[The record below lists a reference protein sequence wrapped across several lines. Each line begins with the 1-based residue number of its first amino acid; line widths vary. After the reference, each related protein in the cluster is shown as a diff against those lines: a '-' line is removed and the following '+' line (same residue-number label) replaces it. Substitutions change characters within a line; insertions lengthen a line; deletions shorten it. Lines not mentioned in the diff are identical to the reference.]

1 MPLTEIKHSLGHILL
16 VEDEAILA
24 ISQSEFLKNKG
35 YSVQY
40 VSNTSDAYDYITS
53 GERVDLILMDI
64 NLSDGMDGIQLAEKI
79 LLYREIPILF
89 VSGYSDNKILDRVC
103 KVKHFG
109 FIPKISSPDIIE
121 CMIRSA
127 LQLYKAEQELAFR
140 ENELRITFEAMGDGV
155 IVLTPEGLI
164 REINHK
170 ALDMLG
176 YQKSEVLEKD
186 LSSYLFLVQA
196 ETRTRVSYPFLNS
209 SNVLKNTER
218 KNDLIVV
225 SSTGRETH
233 VTETISPILDTE
245 KNLNGVV
252 IVFRETPDTP
262 VMVPPKDG
270 ESLYAKVFQLS
281 PIAMAISTVK
291 DGTYLDVNSS
301 METIFQFDKSKVVGK
316 KTEEFKAWSNPEQI
330 ERLNK
335 IYKEKGRLSGER
347 MSVAHSDGKKYDVIV
362 FSQAFEIAGE
372 RFILWINLDI
382 TKNLDMEDRLAKSLE
397 EKDVLLKELQHRVKN
412 TLAIISGLLN
422 LESFKVEN
430 EVAKQSFLNAQSRI
444 MSMSKVYENLYQSE
458 DLESVD
464 LRKYIE
470 DLVFSLHDIFVL
482 NPTKIRFDVKLEDVR
497 LDLKRTLPLGLILN
511 ELLTNALKYAYPND
525 KGGDIR
531 IHLSRSNENI
541 ILSVGDDGEGLPD
554 SVNIEK
560 GNHFGYELIR
570 SLTSQLKG
578 VFSSV
583 SKKGEGLNI
592 MISFPQKNNDKGT

>member
-1 MPLTEIKHSLGHILL
+1 MPFTELKHSLGHILL

-40 VSNTSDAYDYITS
+40 VSNTNDAYNYITS

-79 LLYREIPILF
+79 LSYREIPILF

-103 KVKHFG
+103 KIKHYG

-127 LQLYKAEQELAFR
+127 LKLYQAEQSLAFR
-140 ENELRITFEAMGDGV
+140 EKELRITFEAMGDGV
-155 IVLTPEGLI
+155 IVLSPEGLI

-176 YQKSEVLEKD
+176 HRKSEVLEKD
-186 LSSYLFLVQA
+186 LSSFLYLIQA
-196 ETRTRVSYPFLNS
+196 EARTRVSYPFLNALS
-209 SNVLKNTER
+209 GLEKTER
-218 KNDLIVV
+218 RNDLIIV
-225 SSTGRETH
+225 SRSGRETH
-233 VTETISPILDTE
+233 VTETISPILDSE
-245 KNLNGVV
+245 KNLSGVV
-252 IVFRETPDTP
+252 IVFRETPNAP

-291 DGTYLDVNSS
+291 DGTYLDINSS
-301 METIFQFDKSKVVGK
+301 METIFQLE
-316 KTEEFKAWSNPEQI
+316 KTRVIGRKTTEFEAWSNPEQLA
-330 ERLNK
+330 RLTQ
-335 IYKEKGRLSGER
+335 IYQEKGRMAGER
-347 MSVAHSDGKKYDVIV
+347 MSVTHSDGKKFDVMV

-372 RFILWINLDI
+372 RFILWINLDV
-382 TKNLDMEDRLAKSLE
+382 TKILDIEDRLAKSLE

-430 EVAKQSFLNAQSRI
+430 DVAKQSFLNAQSRI

-482 NPTKIRFDVKLEDVR
+482 NPTKIRFDVKLEEIR

-511 ELLTNALKYAYPND
+511 ELLTNALKYAYPNE
-525 KGGDIR
+525 KGGDVR
-531 IHLSRSNENI
+531 IHLSRSSENI

-578 VFSSV
+578 VLSSV

-592 MISFPQKNNDKGT
+592 MISFPLHQSDKN

>member
-301 METIFQFDKSKVVGK
+301 MEIIFQFDKSKVVGK

>member
-1 MPLTEIKHSLGHILL
+1 MPLTELKQSLGHILL

-35 YSVQY
+35 YSVHY
-40 VSNTSDAYDYITS
+40 VSNSADAYDYITA
-53 GERVDLILMDI
+53 GEKVDLILMDI

-79 LLYREIPILF
+79 LSYREIPILF

-103 KVKHFG
+103 KIKHYG
-109 FIPKISSPDIIE
+109 YVPKVSSPDIVE

-127 LQLYKAEQELAFR
+127 LQLYRAEQTLAFR

-155 IVLTPEGLI
+155 IVLSPEGLI

-176 YQKSEVLEKD
+176 YSKSDVIEKD
-186 LSSYLFLVQA
+186 LNSFLFLVQA
-196 ETRTRVSYPFLNS
+196 DARTRVSYPFLNS
-209 SNVLKNTER
+209 NVEFIQTER
-218 KNDLIVV
+218 RNDLIIV
-225 SSTGRETH
+225 SRTGRETH
-233 VTETISPILDTE
+233 VTETISPILDAE
-245 KNLNGVV
+245 KKLNGIV
-252 IVFRETPDTP
+252 IVFRETPNAP
-262 VMVPPKDG
+262 VLVPPKDG

-291 DGTYLDVNSS
+291 DGTYLDLNSA

-316 KTEEFKAWSNPEQI
+316 KTNEFKAWSNAEQN
-330 ERLNK
+330 ERLSN
-335 IYKEKGRLSGER
+335 IFKEKGRMSGER
-347 MSVAHSDGKKYDVIV
+347 MSVEHSDGTKFEVLV

-372 RFILWINLDI
+372 RFVLWINLDV
-382 TKNLDMEDRLAKSLE
+382 TKILDMENRLAKSLE

-482 NPTKIRFDVKLEDVR
+482 NPTKIRFDVKLEDIR

-511 ELLTNALKYAYPND
+511 ELLTNALKYAYPNEN
-525 KGGDIR
+525 GGDIR
-531 IHLSRSNENI
+531 VHLSSSNESI
-541 ILSVGDDGEGLPD
+541 ILSVGDDGVGLPD

-592 MISFPQKNNDKGT
+592 MISFPQKSKD

>member
-1 MPLTEIKHSLGHILL
+1 MPHTELKHSLGHILL

-40 VSNTSDAYDYITS
+40 VSNTNDAYDYITS
-53 GERVDLILMDI
+53 GEKVDLILMDI

-79 LLYREIPILF
+79 LSYREIPILF

-103 KVKHFG
+103 KIKHYG
-109 FIPKISSPDIIE
+109 FIPKISSPDIVE

-127 LQLYKAEQELAFR
+127 LKLYKAEQSLAFR
-140 ENELRITFEAMGDGV
+140 EKELRITFEAMGDGV

-170 ALDMLG
+170 ALDLLG
-176 YQKSEVLEKD
+176 HRKSEVLEKD
-186 LSSYLFLVQA
+186 LSSFLYLVQSEA
-196 ETRTRVSYPFLNS
+196 RNRVSYPFFNS
-209 SNVLKNTER
+209 PSGLIKTER
-218 KNDLIVV
+218 RNDLIIV
-225 SSTGRETH
+225 SRSGRETH
-233 VTETISPILDTE
+233 VTETISPILDSN
-245 KNLNGVV
+245 KKLSGVV
-252 IVFRETPDTP
+252 IVFRETPNTS

-301 METIFQFDKSKVVGK
+301 MENIFQMEKSKVIGR
-316 KTEEFKAWSNPEQI
+316 KTTDFEAWSNPEQI
-330 ERLNK
+330 ARLTQ
-335 IYKEKGRLSGER
+335 IYQEKGRMNGER
-347 MSVAHSDGKKYDVIV
+347 MSVEHSDGKKFDVMV

-372 RFILWINLDI
+372 RFILWINLDV
-382 TKNLDMEDRLAKSLE
+382 TKILDIENRLAKSLE

-430 EVAKQSFLNAQSRI
+430 DIAKQSFLNAQSRI

-482 NPTKIRFDVKLEDVR
+482 NPTKIRFDVKLEEIR

-511 ELLTNALKYAYPND
+511 ELLTNALKYAYPNE
-525 KGGDIR
+525 KGGDVR
-531 IHLSRSNENI
+531 IHLSQSNENI

-578 VFSSV
+578 VLSSI

-592 MISFPQKNNDKGT
+592 MISFPLNQKDKN

>member
-1 MPLTEIKHSLGHILL
+1 MPLTELKHSLGHILL

-40 VSNTSDAYDYITS
+40 VSNSNDAYDHITS

-79 LLYREIPILF
+79 LSYREIPILF

-103 KVKHFG
+103 KVKHYG
-109 FIPKISSPDIIE
+109 YVPKISSPDIVE
-121 CMIRSA
+121 CMIQSA
-127 LQLYKAEQELAFR
+127 LQLYQAEQTLAFR
-140 ENELRITFEAMGDGV
+140 EKELRITFEAMGDGV
-155 IVLTPEGLI
+155 IVLSPEGLV

-176 YQKSEVLEKD
+176 YQKSDVIEKD
-186 LSSYLFLVQA
+186 LTSFLYLVQA
-196 ETRTRVSYPFLNS
+196 DARIRVSYSFLNS
-209 SNVLKNTER
+209 SNKIIDTER
-218 KNDLIVV
+218 RNDLIIV
-225 SSTGRETH
+225 SRSGRETH
-233 VTETISPILDTE
+233 VTETISPILDAE
-245 KNLNGVV
+245 KNLNGIV
-252 IVFRETPDTP
+252 IVFRETPNSP

-281 PIAMAISTVK
+281 PIPMAISTLK

-301 METIFQFDKSKVVGK
+301 METVFQLEKSKVIGR
-316 KTEEFKAWSNPEQI
+316 KTEEFKDWSNPEQI

-335 IYKEKGRLSGER
+335 VYQEKGRMSGER
-347 MSVAHSDGKKYDVIV
+347 MSVKHADGNQYEVLV

-372 RFILWINLDI
+372 RFILWINLDV
-382 TKNLDMEDRLAKSLE
+382 TKILDMEGRLAKSVE

-482 NPTKIRFDVKLEDVR
+482 NPTKIRFDVKLEDIR

-525 KGGDIR
+525 KGGDVR

-541 ILSVGDDGEGLPD
+541 ILSVGDDGDGLPD

-592 MISFPQKNNDKGT
+592 MISFPLKSNEK

>member
-1 MPLTEIKHSLGHILL
+1 MPLTELKQSLGHILL

-40 VSNTSDAYDYITS
+40 VSNSTDAYDYITA
-53 GERVDLILMDI
+53 GEKFDLILMDI
-64 NLSDGMDGIQLAEKI
+64 NLSDGMDGIQLADKI
-79 LLYREIPILF
+79 LSYREIPILF

-103 KVKHFG
+103 KIKHYG
-109 FIPKISSPDIIE
+109 YVPKVSSPEIVE

-127 LQLYKAEQELAFR
+127 LQLYRAEQTLAFR
-140 ENELRITFEAMGDGV
+140 EKELRITFEAMGDGV
-155 IVLTPEGLI
+155 IVLSQEGFI

-176 YQKSEVLEKD
+176 YNKADLMEKD
-186 LSSYLFLVQA
+186 LNSFLYLVNA
-196 ETRTRVSYPFLNS
+196 DSRTRVSYPFFNS
-209 SNVLKNTER
+209 EDGLLQTER
-218 KNDLIVV
+218 RNDLIIV
-225 SSTGRETH
+225 SRSGRETH
-233 VTETISPILDTE
+233 VTETVSPILDAD
-245 KNLNGVV
+245 KKLNGIV
-252 IVFRETPDTP
+252 IVFRETPNNQ

-291 DGTYLDVNSS
+291 DGTYLDLNSA
-301 METIFQFDKSKVVGK
+301 METIFQFDKAKVVGK
-316 KTEEFKAWSNPEQI
+316 KTNEFKAWSNPEQN
-330 ERLNK
+330 EKLNR
-335 IYKEKGRLSGER
+335 IYKEKGRMSGER
-347 MSVAHSDGKKYDVIV
+347 MSVEHSDGNKYEVLV

-372 RFILWINLDI
+372 RFILWINLDV
-382 TKNLDMEDRLAKSLE
+382 TKILDIENRLAKSLE

-482 NPTKIRFDVKLEDVR
+482 NPTKIRFDVKLDNIR

-511 ELLTNALKYAYPND
+511 ELLTNALKYAYPNE
-525 KGGDIR
+525 KGGEIR

-592 MISFPQKNNDKGT
+592 MISFPHNKKD

>member
-1 MPLTEIKHSLGHILL
+1 MPLTELKQSLGHILL

-40 VSNTSDAYDYITS
+40 VSNSTDAYDYITA
-53 GERVDLILMDI
+53 GEKFDLILMDI
-64 NLSDGMDGIQLAEKI
+64 NLSDGLDGIQLAEKI
-79 LLYREIPILF
+79 LSYREIPILF

-103 KVKHFG
+103 KIKHYG
-109 FIPKISSPDIIE
+109 YVPKVSSPEIVE

-127 LQLYKAEQELAFR
+127 LQLYRAEQTLAFR
-140 ENELRITFEAMGDGV
+140 EKELRITFEAMGDGV
-155 IVLTPEGLI
+155 IVLSQEGFI

-176 YQKSEVLEKD
+176 YNKADLMEKD
-186 LSSYLFLVQA
+186 LNSFLYLVHA
-196 ETRTRVSYPFLNS
+196 DARTRVSYPFLNS
-209 SNVLKNTER
+209 EDDLLQTER
-218 KNDLIVV
+218 RNDLIII
-225 SSTGRETH
+225 SRSGRETH
-233 VTETISPILDTE
+233 VTETVSPILDAD
-245 KNLNGVV
+245 KKLNGIV
-252 IVFRETPDTP
+252 IVFRETPNKP

-291 DGTYLDVNSS
+291 DGTYLDLNSA
-301 METIFQFDKSKVVGK
+301 METIFQFDKAKVVGK
-316 KTEEFKAWSNPEQI
+316 KTNEFKAWSNPEQN
-330 ERLNK
+330 EKLNR
-335 IYKEKGRLSGER
+335 IYKEKGRMSGER
-347 MSVAHSDGKKYDVIV
+347 MSVEHTDGNKYEVLV

-372 RFILWINLDI
+372 RFILWINLDV
-382 TKNLDMEDRLAKSLE
+382 TKILDIENRLAKSLE

-482 NPTKIRFDVKLEDVR
+482 NPTKIRFDVKLDNIR

-511 ELLTNALKYAYPND
+511 ELLTNALKYAYPNE
-525 KGGDIR
+525 KGGEIR

-592 MISFPQKNNDKGT
+592 MISFPHNNKD

>member
-1 MPLTEIKHSLGHILL
+1 MPLTELKHSLGHILL

-40 VSNTSDAYDYITS
+40 VSNSNDAYDYILS

-79 LLYREIPILF
+79 LSHREIPILF

-103 KVKHFG
+103 KVKHYG
-109 FIPKISSPDIIE
+109 YVTKISSPDIVE
-121 CMIRSA
+121 CMIKSA
-127 LQLYKAEQELAFR
+127 LQLYQAEQSLAFR
-140 ENELRITFEAMGDGV
+140 EKELRITFEAMGDGV

-176 YQKSEVLEKD
+176 YQKEEVLEKD
-186 LSSYLFLVQA
+186 LTSFLYLVQA
-196 ETRTRVSYPFLNS
+196 DARTRVSYSFLNS
-209 SNVLKNTER
+209 SNNLIHTER
-218 KNDLIVV
+218 RNDLIIV
-225 SSTGRETH
+225 SRSGRETN
-233 VTETISPILDTE
+233 VTETVSPILDDE
-245 KNLNGVV
+245 KNLNGIV
-252 IVFRETPDTP
+252 IIFRETPNASI
-262 VMVPPKDG
+262 MVPPKDG
-270 ESLYAKVFQLS
+270 ESVYAKVFQLS
-281 PIAMAISTVK
+281 PIPMAISTLK
-291 DGTYLDVNSS
+291 EGTYLDMNSS
-301 METIFQFDKSKVVGK
+301 METLFQLEKSKVIGR
-316 KTEEFKAWSNPEQI
+316 KTEEFKAWSNPEEI

-335 IYKEKGRLSGER
+335 AYQENGRMSGER
-347 MSVAHSDGKKYDVIV
+347 MSVLHTDGKKFDVLV

-372 RFILWINLDI
+372 RFILWINLDV
-382 TKNLDMEDRLAKSLE
+382 TKILDMEGRLAKSVE

-430 EVAKQSFLNAQSRI
+430 ELAKQSFLNAQSRI

-482 NPTKIRFDVKLEDVR
+482 NPTKIKFDVKLEEIR

-511 ELLTNALKYAYPND
+511 ELLTNALKYAYPSE
-525 KGGDIR
+525 KGGDVR
-531 IHLSRSNENI
+531 IHLSRSNDNI
-541 ILSVGDDGEGLPD
+541 ILSVGDDGAGLPD

-592 MISFPQKNNDKGT
+592 MISFPVKSNDK

>member
-1 MPLTEIKHSLGHILL
+1 MPLTELKHSLGHILL

-40 VSNTSDAYDYITS
+40 VSNSNDAYDFILS

-79 LLYREIPILF
+79 LSRREIPILF
-89 VSGYSDNKILDRVC
+89 LSGYSDHKILDRVC
-103 KVKHFG
+103 KVKHYG
-109 FIPKISSPDIIE
+109 YVTKISSPDIVE
-121 CMIRSA
+121 CMIKSA
-127 LQLYKAEQELAFR
+127 LQLYQAEQSLAFR
-140 ENELRITFEAMGDGV
+140 EKELRITFEAMGDGV

-176 YQKSEVLEKD
+176 YQKEEVLEKN
-186 LSSYLFLVQA
+186 LTSFLYLVQTDA
-196 ETRTRVSYPFLNS
+196 RTRISYPFLNS
-209 SNVLKNTER
+209 NTKLVHTER
-218 KNDLIVV
+218 RNDLIIV
-225 SSTGRETH
+225 SRSGRETN
-233 VTETISPILDTE
+233 VTETISPILDDE
-245 KNLNGVV
+245 KNLNGIV
-252 IVFRETPDTP
+252 IIFRETPNAS

-270 ESLYAKVFQLS
+270 ESVYAKVFQLS
-281 PIAMAISTVK
+281 PIPMAISTLK
-291 DGTYLDVNSS
+291 DGTYLDMNSA
-301 METIFQFDKSKVVGK
+301 METLFQLEKSKVIGR
-316 KTEEFKAWSNPEQI
+316 KTEEFKAWSNPEEI
-330 ERLNK
+330 ERLNRA
-335 IYKEKGRLSGER
+335 YQENGRMSGER
-347 MSVAHSDGKKYDVIV
+347 MTVLHNDGKKFDVLV

-372 RFILWINLDI
+372 RFILWINLDV
-382 TKNLDMEDRLAKSLE
+382 TKILDMEGRLAKSVE

-430 EVAKQSFLNAQSRI
+430 DVAKQSFLNAQSRI

-482 NPTKIRFDVKLEDVR
+482 NPTKIKFDVKLEEIR

-511 ELLTNALKYAYPND
+511 ELLTNALKYAYPSE
-525 KGGDIR
+525 KGGDVR
-531 IHLSRSNENI
+531 IHLSRTNENI

-592 MISFPQKNNDKGT
+592 MISFPVKSNDK

>member
-1 MPLTEIKHSLGHILL
+1 MSLTEIKHSLGHILL

-53 GERVDLILMDI
+53 GEKVDLILMDI

-103 KVKHFG
+103 KVKHYG
-109 FIPKISSPDIIE
+109 FVPKISSPDIIE

-127 LQLYKAEQELAFR
+127 LQLYKAEQALAFR

-155 IVLTPEGLI
+155 IVLTPEGFI

-186 LSSYLFLVQA
+186 LSSFLYLVQA
-196 ETRTRVSYPFLNS
+196 DTRSRVSYPFLNS
-209 SNVLKNTER
+209 SHDLKTTER
-218 KNDLIVV
+218 RNDLIVV

-245 KNLNGVV
+245 QNLNGIV

-301 METIFQFDKSKVVGK
+301 MENIFQLEKSKVVGK
-316 KTEEFKAWSNPEQI
+316 KTAEFKAWSNPEQS

-335 IYKEKGRLSGER
+335 IFKEKGRMSGER
-347 MSVAHSDGKKYDVIV
+347 MSVEHSDGKKFDVLV

-372 RFILWINLDI
+372 RFILWINLDV

-482 NPTKIRFDVKLEDVR
+482 NPTKVRFDVKLDDIR

-531 IHLSRSNENI
+531 IQLSRSNESI

-592 MISFPQKNNDKGT
+592 MISFPEQNKDKTT

>member
-1 MPLTEIKHSLGHILL
+1 MPLTELKHSLGHILL

-40 VSNTSDAYDYITS
+40 VSNSNDAYDHITS

-79 LLYREIPILF
+79 LSYREIPILF

-103 KVKHFG
+103 KVKHYG
-109 FIPKISSPDIIE
+109 YVPKISSPDIVE
-121 CMIRSA
+121 CMIQSA
-127 LQLYKAEQELAFR
+127 LQLYQAEQTLAFR
-140 ENELRITFEAMGDGV
+140 EKELRITFEAMGDGV
-155 IVLTPEGLI
+155 IVLSPEGLV

-176 YQKSEVLEKD
+176 YQKSDITEKD
-186 LSSYLFLVQA
+186 LTSFLYLVQA
-196 ETRTRVSYPFLNS
+196 DARTRVSYSFLNS
-209 SNVLKNTER
+209 SNKLIDTER
-218 KNDLIVV
+218 RNDLIIV
-225 SSTGRETH
+225 SRSGRETH
-233 VTETISPILDTE
+233 VTETISPILDAE
-245 KNLNGVV
+245 KNLNGIV
-252 IVFRETPDTP
+252 IVFRETPNTP

-281 PIAMAISTVK
+281 PIPMAISTLK

-301 METIFQFDKSKVVGK
+301 METVFQLEKSKVIGR
-316 KTEEFKAWSNPEQI
+316 KTEEFKDWSNPEQL

-335 IYKEKGRLSGER
+335 VYQEKGRMSGER
-347 MSVAHSDGKKYDVIV
+347 MSVKHADGNQYEVLV

-372 RFILWINLDI
+372 RFILWINLDV
-382 TKNLDMEDRLAKSLE
+382 TKILDMEGRLAKSVE

-482 NPTKIRFDVKLEDVR
+482 NPTKIRFDVKLEDIR

-511 ELLTNALKYAYPND
+511 ELLTNALKYAYPNE
-525 KGGDIR
+525 KGGDVR

-541 ILSVGDDGEGLPD
+541 ILSVGDDGDGLPD

-592 MISFPQKNNDKGT
+592 MISFPLHSNDKKS

>member
-1 MPLTEIKHSLGHILL
+1 M
-16 VEDEAILA
+16 
-24 ISQSEFLKNKG
+24 
-35 YSVQY
+35 
-40 VSNTSDAYDYITS
+40 
-53 GERVDLILMDI
+53 
-64 NLSDGMDGIQLAEKI
+64 
-79 LLYREIPILF
+79 
-89 VSGYSDNKILDRVC
+89 
-103 KVKHFG
+103 KHFG

-301 METIFQFDKSKVVGK
+301 MEIIFQFDKSKVVGK

>member
-1 MPLTEIKHSLGHILL
+1 MKFTEIKHSLGHILL

-24 ISQSEFLKNKG
+24 VSQAEFLKSKG

-40 VSNTSDAYDYITS
+40 VSNADDAIASVIS
-53 GERVDLILMDI
+53 GEKVDLVLMDI
-64 NLSDGMDGIQLAEKI
+64 NLSDQEDGVQLAERILKI
-79 LLYREIPILF
+79 REIPILF
-89 VSGYSDNKILDRVC
+89 VSGYSDKKVLDRVC
-103 KVKHFG
+103 KIKHYG
-109 FIPKISSPDIIE
+109 YVPKISSPEIVE
-121 CMIRSA
+121 CMIKSA
-127 LQLYKAEQELAFR
+127 LQLYQAEQTLAFR
-140 ENELRITFEAMGDGV
+140 EKELRITFEAMGDGV
-155 IVLTPEGLI
+155 IVLSPEGLI
-164 REINHK
+164 REVNHK

-176 YQKSEVLEKD
+176 YQKSEVFEKD
-186 LSSYLFLVQA
+186 LTSFLYLVQA
-196 ETRTRVSYPFLNS
+196 DARIRVSYSFLNS
-209 SNVLKNTER
+209 STELLQTER
-218 KNDLIVV
+218 RNDLIIV
-225 SSTGRETH
+225 SRTGRETH
-233 VTETISPILDTE
+233 VTETISPILDTK
-245 KNLNGVV
+245 KNLNGIV

-301 METIFQFDKSKVVGK
+301 METIFRLDKAKVVGK
-316 KTEEFKAWSNPEQI
+316 KTELFKAWSNPEQI
-330 ERLNK
+330 EQLNK
-335 IYKEKGRLSGER
+335 IYQEKGRLSGER
-347 MSVAHSDGKKYDVIV
+347 MSVGHADGTKFEVLV
-362 FSQAFEIAGE
+362 FSQTFEIAGE
-372 RFILWINLDI
+372 RFNLWINLDV
-382 TKNLDMEDRLAKSLE
+382 TKILDIEGRLAKSLE

-482 NPTKIRFDVKLEDVR
+482 NPTKIKFDVKLDDVR

-592 MISFPQKNNDKGT
+592 MISFPQNTKDKNT

>member
-1 MPLTEIKHSLGHILL
+1 MPFTEIKHSLGHILL

-40 VSNTSDAYDYITS
+40 VSNTNDAYNFITS
-53 GERVDLILMDI
+53 GEKVDLILMDI

-79 LLYREIPILF
+79 LSYREIPILF

-103 KVKHFG
+103 KIKHYG

-127 LQLYKAEQELAFR
+127 LKLYQAEQSLAFR
-140 ENELRITFEAMGDGV
+140 EKELRITFEAMGDGV

-176 YQKSEVLEKD
+176 HRKSEVLEKD
-186 LSSYLFLVQA
+186 LSSFLYLIQA
-196 ETRTRVSYPFLNS
+196 EARTRVSYPFLNAFS
-209 SNVLKNTER
+209 GLEKTER
-218 KNDLIVV
+218 RNDLIIV
-225 SSTGRETH
+225 SRSGRETH
-233 VTETISPILDTE
+233 VTETISPILDSE
-245 KNLNGVV
+245 KNLSGVV
-252 IVFRETPDTP
+252 IVFRETPNAP

-291 DGTYLDVNSS
+291 DGTYLDVNSA
-301 METIFQFDKSKVVGK
+301 METIFQLEKAKVIGK
-316 KTEEFKAWSNPEQI
+316 KTTDFEAWSNPEQI
-330 ERLNK
+330 ARLTK
-335 IYKEKGRLSGER
+335 IYQEKGKMNGER
-347 MSVAHSDGKKYDVIV
+347 MSVSHSDGKKFDVMV

-372 RFILWINLDI
+372 RFILWINLDV
-382 TKNLDMEDRLAKSLE
+382 TKILDIEYRLAKSLE

-430 EVAKQSFLNAQSRI
+430 DVAKQSFLNAQSRI

-482 NPTKIRFDVKLEDVR
+482 NPTKIRFDVKLEEIR

-511 ELLTNALKYAYPND
+511 ELLTNALKYAYPNE
-525 KGGDIR
+525 KGGDVR

-578 VFSSV
+578 VLSSV

-592 MISFPQKNNDKGT
+592 MISFPLQQSDKN

>member
-1 MPLTEIKHSLGHILL
+1 MPLTELKHSLGHILL

-40 VSNTSDAYDYITS
+40 VSNSNDAYDYILS

-79 LLYREIPILF
+79 LSHREIPILF

-103 KVKHFG
+103 KVKHYG
-109 FIPKISSPDIIE
+109 YVTKISSPDIVE
-121 CMIRSA
+121 CMIKSA
-127 LQLYKAEQELAFR
+127 LQLYQAEQSLAFR
-140 ENELRITFEAMGDGV
+140 EKELRITFEAMGDGV

-176 YQKSEVLEKD
+176 YQKEEVLEKD
-186 LSSYLFLVQA
+186 LTSFLYLVQA
-196 ETRTRVSYPFLNS
+196 EARTRVSYSFLNS
-209 SNVLKNTER
+209 SNNLIHTER
-218 KNDLIVV
+218 RNDLIIV
-225 SSTGRETH
+225 SRSGRETN
-233 VTETISPILDTE
+233 VTETVSPILDDE
-245 KNLNGVV
+245 KNLNGIV
-252 IVFRETPDTP
+252 IIFRETPNASI
-262 VMVPPKDG
+262 MVPPKDG
-270 ESLYAKVFQLS
+270 ESVYAKVFQLS
-281 PIAMAISTVK
+281 PIPMAISTLK
-291 DGTYLDVNSS
+291 EGTYLDMNSS
-301 METIFQFDKSKVVGK
+301 METLFQLEKSKVIGR
-316 KTEEFKAWSNPEQI
+316 KTEEFKAWSNPEEI

-335 IYKEKGRLSGER
+335 AYQENGRMSGER
-347 MSVAHSDGKKYDVIV
+347 MSVLHTDGKKFDVLV

-372 RFILWINLDI
+372 RFILWINLDV
-382 TKNLDMEDRLAKSLE
+382 TKILDMEGRLAKSVE

-430 EVAKQSFLNAQSRI
+430 ELAKQSFLNAQSRI

-482 NPTKIRFDVKLEDVR
+482 NPTKIKFDVKLEEIR

-511 ELLTNALKYAYPND
+511 ELLTNALKYAYPSE
-525 KGGDIR
+525 KGGDVR
-531 IHLSRSNENI
+531 IHLSRSNDNI
-541 ILSVGDDGEGLPD
+541 ILSVGDDGAGLPD

-592 MISFPQKNNDKGT
+592 MISFPVKSNDK

>member
-1 MPLTEIKHSLGHILL
+1 MPLTELKHSLGHILL

-40 VSNTSDAYDYITS
+40 VSNSNDAYDHITS

-79 LLYREIPILF
+79 LSYREIPILF

-103 KVKHFG
+103 KVKHYG
-109 FIPKISSPDIIE
+109 YVPKISSPDIVE
-121 CMIRSA
+121 CMIQSA
-127 LQLYKAEQELAFR
+127 LQLYQAEQTLAFR
-140 ENELRITFEAMGDGV
+140 EKELRITFEAMGDGV
-155 IVLTPEGLI
+155 IVLSPEGLV

-176 YQKSEVLEKD
+176 YQKSDVIEKD
-186 LSSYLFLVQA
+186 LTSFLYLVQA
-196 ETRTRVSYPFLNS
+196 DARIRVSYSFLNS
-209 SNVLKNTER
+209 SNKIIDTER
-218 KNDLIVV
+218 RNDLIIV
-225 SSTGRETH
+225 SRSGRETH
-233 VTETISPILDTE
+233 VTETISPILDAE
-245 KNLNGVV
+245 KNLNGIV
-252 IVFRETPDTP
+252 IVFRETPNSP

-281 PIAMAISTVK
+281 PIPMAISTLK

-301 METIFQFDKSKVVGK
+301 METVFQLEKSKVIGR
-316 KTEEFKAWSNPEQI
+316 KTEEFKDWSNPEQI

-335 IYKEKGRLSGER
+335 VYQEKGRMSGER
-347 MSVAHSDGKKYDVIV
+347 MSVKHADGNQYEVLV

-372 RFILWINLDI
+372 RFILWINLDV
-382 TKNLDMEDRLAKSLE
+382 TKILDMEGRLAKSVE

-482 NPTKIRFDVKLEDVR
+482 NPTKIRFDVKLEDIR

-525 KGGDIR
+525 KGGDVR

-541 ILSVGDDGEGLPD
+541 ILSVGDDGDGLPD

-592 MISFPQKNNDKGT
+592 MISFPLHSNDKKS

>member
-1 MPLTEIKHSLGHILL
+1 MPLTELKHSLGHILL

-40 VSNTSDAYDYITS
+40 VSNTNDAYDYITS
-53 GERVDLILMDI
+53 GEKVDLILMDI

-79 LLYREIPILF
+79 LSFREIPILF

-103 KVKHFG
+103 KIKHYG
-109 FIPKISSPDIIE
+109 YVPKISSPEIVE

-127 LQLYKAEQELAFR
+127 LQLYRAEQTLAVR
-140 ENELRITFEAMGDGV
+140 EKELRITFEAMGDGV
-155 IVLTPEGLI
+155 IVLSPEGLI

-170 ALDMLG
+170 ALDMFG
-176 YQKSEVLEKD
+176 YQKAEVLEKD
-186 LSSYLFLVQA
+186 LNSFLYLVQA
-196 ETRTRVSYPFLNS
+196 DARTRVSYPFFNS
-209 SNVLKNTER
+209 SNELLQTER
-218 KNDLIVV
+218 RNDLIIV
-225 SSTGRETH
+225 SRTGRETH

-245 KNLNGVV
+245 KNLNGIV
-252 IVFRETPDTP
+252 IVFRETPNAS

-301 METIFQFDKSKVVGK
+301 METIFQLEKSKVVGK
-316 KTEEFKAWSNPEQI
+316 KTEEFKAWSNPDQI
-330 ERLNK
+330 EQLNK
-335 IYKEKGRLSGER
+335 IYQANGRLSGER
-347 MSVAHSDGKKYDVIV
+347 MSVEHTDGTKFEVLV

-372 RFILWINLDI
+372 NFNLWINLDV
-382 TKNLDMEDRLAKSLE
+382 TKILDMEGRLAKSLE

-482 NPTKIRFDVKLEDVR
+482 NPTKIRFDVKLEEIR

-592 MISFPQKNNDKGT
+592 MISFPGQTKDKNT

>member
-1 MPLTEIKHSLGHILL
+1 MPLTELKHSLGHILL

-40 VSNTSDAYDYITS
+40 VSNTNDAYDYITS
-53 GERVDLILMDI
+53 GEKVDLILMDI

-79 LLYREIPILF
+79 LSFREIPILF

-103 KVKHFG
+103 KIKHYG
-109 FIPKISSPDIIE
+109 YVPKISSPDIVE

-127 LQLYKAEQELAFR
+127 LQLYRAEQTLAFR
-140 ENELRITFEAMGDGV
+140 EKELRITFEAMGDGV
-155 IVLTPEGLI
+155 IVLSPEGLI

-176 YQKSEVLEKD
+176 YQKAEVLEKD
-186 LSSYLFLVQA
+186 LNSFLYLVQA
-196 ETRTRVSYPFLNS
+196 DARTRVSYPFFNS
-209 SNVLKNTER
+209 SNELLQTER
-218 KNDLIVV
+218 RNDLIIV
-225 SSTGRETH
+225 SRTGRETH

-245 KNLNGVV
+245 KNLNGIV
-252 IVFRETPDTP
+252 IVFRETPSAS

-301 METIFQFDKSKVVGK
+301 METIFQLEKSKVVGK
-316 KTEEFKAWSNPEQI
+316 KTEEFKAWSKPDQI
-330 ERLNK
+330 EQLNK
-335 IYKEKGRLSGER
+335 IYQANGRLSGER
-347 MSVAHSDGKKYDVIV
+347 MSVEHTDGTKFEVLV

-372 RFILWINLDI
+372 HFNLWINLDV
-382 TKNLDMEDRLAKSLE
+382 TKILDIEGRLAKSLE

-482 NPTKIRFDVKLEDVR
+482 NPTKIRFDVKLEEVR

-592 MISFPQKNNDKGT
+592 MISFPQHTKDKNS

>member
-1 MPLTEIKHSLGHILL
+1 MPLTELKHSLGHILL

-35 YSVQY
+35 YSVTY
-40 VSNTSDAYDYITS
+40 VSNSNDAYDYITS

-79 LLYREIPILF
+79 LSYREIPVLF

-103 KVKHFG
+103 KIKHYG
-109 FIPKISSPDIIE
+109 YVPKISSPDIVE
-121 CMIRSA
+121 CMIKSA
-127 LQLYKAEQELAFR
+127 LQLYQAEQTLAFR
-140 ENELRITFEAMGDGV
+140 EKELRITFEAMGDGV

-176 YQKSEVLEKD
+176 YQKVDVLEKEITSF
-186 LSSYLFLVQA
+186 LYLVQA
-196 ETRTRVSYPFLNS
+196 DARTRVSYPFLNS
-209 SNVLKNTER
+209 SNTLVYTER
-218 KNDLIVV
+218 KNDLIIV
-225 SSTGRETH
+225 SRSGRETH
-233 VTETISPILDTE
+233 VTETISPILDDE
-245 KNLNGVV
+245 KKLNGIV
-252 IVFRETPDTP
+252 IVFRETPSASIL
-262 VMVPPKDG
+262 VPPKDS

-281 PIAMAISTVK
+281 PIPMAISTVK

-301 METIFQFDKSKVVGK
+301 METLFELEKSKVIGR
-316 KTEEFKAWSNPEQI
+316 KTEEFKAWSNPTDI

-335 IYKEKGRLSGER
+335 AYQENGKMSGER
-347 MSVAHSDGKKYDVIV
+347 MSVEHSDGKKFDVLV

-372 RFILWINLDI
+372 RFILWINLDV
-382 TKNLDMEDRLAKSLE
+382 TKILDMEGRLAKSVE

-430 EVAKQSFLNAQSRI
+430 DVAKQSFLNAQSRI

-482 NPTKIRFDVKLEDVR
+482 NPTKIRFDVKLEEIR

-511 ELLTNALKYAYPND
+511 ELLTNALKYAYPSE
-525 KGGDIR
+525 KGGDVR

-583 SKKGEGLNI
+583 SKKGGGLNI
-592 MISFPQKNNDKGT
+592 MISFPVKSNDK

>member
-1 MPLTEIKHSLGHILL
+1 MPLTELKHSLGHILL

-40 VSNTSDAYDYITS
+40 VSNSNDAYDHITS

-79 LLYREIPILF
+79 LSYREIPILF

-103 KVKHFG
+103 KVKHYG
-109 FIPKISSPDIIE
+109 YVPKISSPDIVE
-121 CMIRSA
+121 CMIQSA
-127 LQLYKAEQELAFR
+127 LQLYQAEQTLAFR
-140 ENELRITFEAMGDGV
+140 EKELRITFEAMGDGV
-155 IVLTPEGLI
+155 IVLSPEGLV

-176 YQKSEVLEKD
+176 YQKSDVIEKD
-186 LSSYLFLVQA
+186 LTSFLYLVQA
-196 ETRTRVSYPFLNS
+196 DARIRVSYSFLNS
-209 SNVLKNTER
+209 SNKLIDTER
-218 KNDLIVV
+218 RNDLIIV
-225 SSTGRETH
+225 SRSGRETH
-233 VTETISPILDTE
+233 VTETISPILDAE
-245 KNLNGVV
+245 KNLNGIV
-252 IVFRETPDTP
+252 IVFRETPNSP

-281 PIAMAISTVK
+281 PIPMAISTLK

-301 METIFQFDKSKVVGK
+301 METVFQLEKSKVIGR
-316 KTEEFKAWSNPEQI
+316 KTEEFKDWSNPEQI

-335 IYKEKGRLSGER
+335 VYQEKGRMSGER
-347 MSVAHSDGKKYDVIV
+347 MSVKHADGNQYEVLV

-372 RFILWINLDI
+372 RFILWINLDV
-382 TKNLDMEDRLAKSLE
+382 TKILDMEGRLAKSVE

-482 NPTKIRFDVKLEDVR
+482 NPTKIRFDVKLEDIR

-525 KGGDIR
+525 KGGDVR

-541 ILSVGDDGEGLPD
+541 ILSVGDDGDGLPD

-592 MISFPQKNNDKGT
+592 MISFPLHSNDKKS

>member
-1 MPLTEIKHSLGHILL
+1 MPFTEIKHSLGHILL

-40 VSNTSDAYDYITS
+40 VSNTNDAYNYITS
-53 GERVDLILMDI
+53 GEKVDLILMDI

-79 LLYREIPILF
+79 LSYREIPILF

-103 KVKHFG
+103 KIKHYG

-127 LQLYKAEQELAFR
+127 LKLYQAEQSLAFR
-140 ENELRITFEAMGDGV
+140 EKELRITFEAMGDGV
-155 IVLTPEGLI
+155 IVLSPEGLI

-176 YQKSEVLEKD
+176 HRKSEVLEKD
-186 LSSYLFLVQA
+186 LSSFLYLIQA
-196 ETRTRVSYPFLNS
+196 EARTRVSYPFLNALS
-209 SNVLKNTER
+209 GLEKTER
-218 KNDLIVV
+218 RNDLIIV
-225 SSTGRETH
+225 SRSGRETH
-233 VTETISPILDTE
+233 VTETISPILDSE
-245 KNLNGVV
+245 NALSGVV
-252 IVFRETPDTP
+252 IVFRETPNAP
-262 VMVPPKDG
+262 VLVPPKDG

-291 DGTYLDVNSS
+291 DGTYLDINSS
-301 METIFQFDKSKVVGK
+301 MESIFQLEKAKVIGR
-316 KTEEFKAWSNPEQI
+316 KTTEFKAWSNPEQLA
-330 ERLNK
+330 RLNQ
-335 IYKEKGRLSGER
+335 IYQEKGRMAGER
-347 MSVAHSDGKKYDVIV
+347 MSVTHSDGKKFDVMV

-372 RFILWINLDI
+372 RFILWINLDV
-382 TKNLDMEDRLAKSLE
+382 TKILDIEDRLAKSLE

-430 EVAKQSFLNAQSRI
+430 DVAKQSFLNAQSRI

-482 NPTKIRFDVKLEDVR
+482 NPTKIRFDVKLEEIR

-511 ELLTNALKYAYPND
+511 ELLTNALKYAYPNE
-525 KGGDIR
+525 KGGDVR
-531 IHLSRSNENI
+531 IHLSRSDENI

-578 VFSSV
+578 VLSSV

-592 MISFPQKNNDKGT
+592 MISFPLHQSDKN

>member
-1 MPLTEIKHSLGHILL
+1 MPLTELKHSLGHILL

-40 VSNTSDAYDYITS
+40 VSNSNDAYDHITS

-79 LLYREIPILF
+79 LSYREIPILF

-103 KVKHFG
+103 KVKHYG
-109 FIPKISSPDIIE
+109 YVPKISSPDIVE
-121 CMIRSA
+121 CMIQSA
-127 LQLYKAEQELAFR
+127 LQLYQAEQTLAFR
-140 ENELRITFEAMGDGV
+140 EKELRITFEAMGDGV
-155 IVLTPEGLI
+155 IVLSPEGLV

-176 YQKSEVLEKD
+176 YQKSDVIEKD
-186 LSSYLFLVQA
+186 LTSFLYLVQA
-196 ETRTRVSYPFLNS
+196 DARTRVSYSFLNS
-209 SNVLKNTER
+209 SNKLIDTER
-218 KNDLIVV
+218 RNDLIIV
-225 SSTGRETH
+225 SRSGRETH
-233 VTETISPILDTE
+233 VTETISPILDAE
-245 KNLNGVV
+245 KNLNGIV
-252 IVFRETPDTP
+252 IVFRETPNSP

-281 PIAMAISTVK
+281 PIPMAISTLK

-301 METIFQFDKSKVVGK
+301 METVFQLEKSKVIGR
-316 KTEEFKAWSNPEQI
+316 KTEEFKDWSNPEQI

-335 IYKEKGRLSGER
+335 VYQEKGRMSGER
-347 MSVAHSDGKKYDVIV
+347 MSVKHADGNQYEVLV

-372 RFILWINLDI
+372 RFILWINLDV
-382 TKNLDMEDRLAKSLE
+382 TKILDMEGRLAKSVE

-482 NPTKIRFDVKLEDVR
+482 NPTKIRFDVKLEDIR

-525 KGGDIR
+525 KGGDVR

-541 ILSVGDDGEGLPD
+541 ILSVGDDGDGLPD

-592 MISFPQKNNDKGT
+592 MISFPLHSNDKKS

>member
-1 MPLTEIKHSLGHILL
+1 MPRTEIKHSLGHILL

-53 GERVDLILMDI
+53 GEKVDLILMDI

-176 YQKSEVLEKD
+176 YRKSEVLEKD

-335 IYKEKGRLSGER
+335 TYKEKGRLSGER
-347 MSVAHSDGKKYDVIV
+347 MSVVHSGGKKYEVIV

-464 LRKYIE
+464 LRKYVE

>member
-1 MPLTEIKHSLGHILL
+1 MPFTEIKHSLGHILL

-40 VSNTSDAYDYITS
+40 VSNTNDAYNYITS

-79 LLYREIPILF
+79 LSYREIPILF

-103 KVKHFG
+103 KIKHYG

-127 LQLYKAEQELAFR
+127 LKLYQAEQSLAFR
-140 ENELRITFEAMGDGV
+140 EKELRITFEAMGDGV
-155 IVLTPEGLI
+155 IVLSPEGLI

-176 YQKSEVLEKD
+176 HRKSEVLEKD
-186 LSSYLFLVQA
+186 LSSFLYLIQA
-196 ETRTRVSYPFLNS
+196 EARTRVSYPFLNALS
-209 SNVLKNTER
+209 GLEKTER
-218 KNDLIVV
+218 RNDLIIV
-225 SSTGRETH
+225 SRSGRETH
-233 VTETISPILDTE
+233 VTETISPILDSE
-245 KNLNGVV
+245 KNLSGVV
-252 IVFRETPDTP
+252 IVFRETPNAP

-291 DGTYLDVNSS
+291 DGTYLDINSS
-301 METIFQFDKSKVVGK
+301 METIFQLE
-316 KTEEFKAWSNPEQI
+316 KTRVIGRKTTEFEAWSNPEQLA
-330 ERLNK
+330 RLTQ
-335 IYKEKGRLSGER
+335 IYQEKGRMAGER
-347 MSVAHSDGKKYDVIV
+347 MSVTHSDGKKFDVMV

-372 RFILWINLDI
+372 RFILWINLDV
-382 TKNLDMEDRLAKSLE
+382 TKILDIEDRLAKSLE

-430 EVAKQSFLNAQSRI
+430 DVAKQSFLNAQSRI

-482 NPTKIRFDVKLEDVR
+482 NPTKIRFDVKLEEIR

-511 ELLTNALKYAYPND
+511 ELLTNALKYAYPNE
-525 KGGDIR
+525 KGGDVR

-578 VFSSV
+578 VLSSV

-592 MISFPQKNNDKGT
+592 MISFPLHQSDKN

>member
-1 MPLTEIKHSLGHILL
+1 MPFTEIKHSLGHILL

-40 VSNTSDAYDYITS
+40 VSNTNDAYNYITS
-53 GERVDLILMDI
+53 GEKVDLILMDI

-79 LLYREIPILF
+79 LSYREIPILF

-103 KVKHFG
+103 KIKHYG

-127 LQLYKAEQELAFR
+127 LKLYQAEQTLAFR
-140 ENELRITFEAMGDGV
+140 EKELRITFEAMGDGV
-155 IVLTPEGLI
+155 IVLSPEGLI

-176 YQKSEVLEKD
+176 HRKSEVLEKD
-186 LSSYLFLVQA
+186 LSSFLYLIQA
-196 ETRTRVSYPFLNS
+196 DARTRVSYPFLNALS
-209 SNVLKNTER
+209 GLEKTER
-218 KNDLIVV
+218 RNDLIIV
-225 SSTGRETH
+225 SRSGRETH
-233 VTETISPILDTE
+233 VTETISPILDSE
-245 KNLNGVV
+245 MNLSGVV
-252 IVFRETPDTP
+252 IVFRETPNAP

-291 DGTYLDVNSS
+291 DGTYLDINSS
-301 METIFQFDKSKVVGK
+301 MESIFQLEKAKVIGR
-316 KTEEFKAWSNPEQI
+316 KTTEFKAWSNPEQLA
-330 ERLNK
+330 RLNQ
-335 IYKEKGRLSGER
+335 IYQEKGRMAGER
-347 MSVAHSDGKKYDVIV
+347 MSVTHLDGNKFDVMV

-372 RFILWINLDI
+372 RFILWINLDV
-382 TKNLDMEDRLAKSLE
+382 TKILDIEGRLAKSLE

-430 EVAKQSFLNAQSRI
+430 DVAKQSFLNAQSRI

-482 NPTKIRFDVKLEDVR
+482 NPTKIRFDVKLEEIR

-511 ELLTNALKYAYPND
+511 ELLTNALKYAYPNE
-525 KGGDIR
+525 KGGDVR

-578 VFSSV
+578 VLSSV

-592 MISFPQKNNDKGT
+592 MISFPLHQSDKN

>member
-53 GERVDLILMDI
+53 GEKVDLILMDI

-176 YQKSEVLEKD
+176 YRKSEVLEKD

-252 IVFRETPDTP
+252 IIFRETPDTP

-335 IYKEKGRLSGER
+335 TYKEKGRLSGER
-347 MSVAHSDGKKYDVIV
+347 MSVVHSDGKKYEVIV

>member
-1 MPLTEIKHSLGHILL
+1 MPLTELKQSLGHILL

-40 VSNTSDAYDYITS
+40 VSNSSDAYDYITA
-53 GERVDLILMDI
+53 GEKVDLILMDI

-79 LLYREIPILF
+79 LSFREIPILF

-103 KVKHFG
+103 KIKHYG
-109 FIPKISSPDIIE
+109 YVPKVSSPDIVE

-127 LQLYKAEQELAFR
+127 LQLYRAEQTLAFR
-140 ENELRITFEAMGDGV
+140 EKELRITFEAMGDGV
-155 IVLTPEGLI
+155 IVLSPEGLI

-176 YQKSEVLEKD
+176 YAKTDVLEKD
-186 LSSYLFLVQA
+186 LNSYLYLVQA
-196 ETRTRVSYPFLNS
+196 DARTRVSYPFLNS
-209 SNVLKNTER
+209 NVEFLKTER
-218 KNDLIVV
+218 RNDLIIV
-225 SSTGRETH
+225 SRSGRETP
-233 VTETISPILDTE
+233 VTETISPILDSE
-245 KNLNGVV
+245 KKLNGIV
-252 IVFRETPDTP
+252 IVFRQTPNTP

-291 DGTYLDVNSS
+291 DGTYLDLNSA
-301 METIFQFDKSKVVGK
+301 METIFQFDKAKVVGK
-316 KTEEFKAWSNPEQI
+316 KTDEFKAWSNVDQN

-335 IYKEKGRLSGER
+335 IYKEKGRMSGER
-347 MSVAHSDGKKYDVIV
+347 MSVEHNDGSKFEVLV

-372 RFILWINLDI
+372 RFILWINLDV
-382 TKNLDMEDRLAKSLE
+382 TKILDMENRLAKSLE

-470 DLVFSLHDIFVL
+470 DLVYSLHDIFVL
-482 NPTKIRFDVKLEDVR
+482 NPTKIRFDVKLDEIR

-511 ELLTNALKYAYPND
+511 ELLTNALKYAYPNE

-531 IHLSRSNENI
+531 IQLSRSNENI

-578 VFSSV
+578 VFSSI
-583 SKKGEGLNI
+583 SKKGEGLHI
-592 MISFPQKNNDKGT
+592 MISFPHNSKD

>member
-53 GERVDLILMDI
+53 GEKVDLILMDI

-103 KVKHFG
+103 KVKHYG
-109 FIPKISSPDIIE
+109 FVPKISSPDIIE

-127 LQLYKAEQELAFR
+127 LQLYKAEQALAFR

-155 IVLTPEGLI
+155 IVLTPEGFI

-186 LSSYLFLVQA
+186 LSSFLYLVQA
-196 ETRTRVSYPFLNS
+196 DTRSRVSYPFLNS
-209 SNVLKNTER
+209 SHDLKTTER
-218 KNDLIVV
+218 RNDLIVV

-245 KNLNGVV
+245 QNLNGIV

-301 METIFQFDKSKVVGK
+301 MENIFQLEKSKVVGR
-316 KTEEFKAWSNPEQI
+316 KTAEFKAWSNPEQS

-335 IYKEKGRLSGER
+335 IFKEKGRMSGER
-347 MSVAHSDGKKYDVIV
+347 MSVEHSDGKKFDVLV

-372 RFILWINLDI
+372 RFILWINLDV

-482 NPTKIRFDVKLEDVR
+482 NPTKVRFDVKLDDIR

-531 IHLSRSNENI
+531 IQLSRSNESI

-592 MISFPQKNNDKGT
+592 MISFPEQNKDKTT

>member
-35 YSVQY
+35 YSVEY

-155 IVLTPEGLI
+155 IVLTPEGLV

-218 KNDLIVV
+218 KNDLIIV

-281 PIAMAISTVK
+281 PIAMAISTLK

-347 MSVAHSDGKKYDVIV
+347 MSVSHSDGKKYDVIV

-464 LRKYIE
+464 LSKYIE

-592 MISFPQKNNDKGT
+592 MISFPQKNNDKGP

>member
-1 MPLTEIKHSLGHILL
+1 MPLTELKHSLGHILL

-40 VSNTSDAYDYITS
+40 VSNTNDAYDYITS
-53 GERVDLILMDI
+53 GEKVDLILMDI

-79 LLYREIPILF
+79 LSFREIPILF

-103 KVKHFG
+103 KIKHYG
-109 FIPKISSPDIIE
+109 YVPKISSPDIVE

-127 LQLYKAEQELAFR
+127 LQLYRAEQTLAFR
-140 ENELRITFEAMGDGV
+140 EKELRITFEAMGDGV
-155 IVLTPEGLI
+155 IVLSPEGLI

-176 YQKSEVLEKD
+176 YQKAEVLEKE
-186 LSSYLFLVQA
+186 LNSFLYLVQA
-196 ETRTRVSYPFLNS
+196 DARTRVSYPFFNS
-209 SNVLKNTER
+209 SNELLQTER
-218 KNDLIVV
+218 RNDLIIV
-225 SSTGRETH
+225 SRTGRETH

-245 KNLNGVV
+245 KKLNGIV
-252 IVFRETPDTP
+252 IVFRETPSAS

-301 METIFQFDKSKVVGK
+301 METIFQLEKSKVVGK
-316 KTEEFKAWSNPEQI
+316 KTEEFKAWSKPDQI
-330 ERLNK
+330 EQLNK
-335 IYKEKGRLSGER
+335 IYQANGRLSGER
-347 MSVAHSDGKKYDVIV
+347 MSVEHADGTKFEVLV

-372 RFILWINLDI
+372 HFNLWINLDV
-382 TKNLDMEDRLAKSLE
+382 TKILDIEGRLAKSLE

-482 NPTKIRFDVKLEDVR
+482 NPTKIRFDVKLEEVR

-592 MISFPQKNNDKGT
+592 MISFPQHTKDKNS